1 MLGLRDSYL
10 HILPCSPPWPPIGG
24 YSAPPP
30 LSRHHMPCLAQG
42 YIFNTKYIC
51 ACCFVEQRPYPQSQ
65 TLSFSGKSPSF
76 RSLRI
81 SSLTPPPPPPVRVCR
96 MGWVYMLHM
105 YRVYTIYN
113 PGLGNEVS
121 GATVDCVV
129 YTVNNLCTVLSF
141 IASS

>member
-1 MLGLRDSYL
+1 M
-10 HILPCSPPWPPIGG
+10 
-24 YSAPPP
+24 
-30 LSRHHMPCLAQG
+30 CLLFCRAE
-42 YIFNTKYIC
+42 
-51 ACCFVEQRPYPQSQ
+51 A
-65 TLSFSGKSPSF
+65 
-76 RSLRI
+76 I
-81 SSLTPPPPPPVRVCR
+81 SSVPDAQFQREKSKFQKFKNMISDPPPPPPVRVCR